1 MEAMRQT
8 LINVIFVLCLALVG
22 LRPAHAAGGLEY
34 EFRTTECV
42 AENGV
47 NCSFLRMSFVLTPE
61 AAASGNASYSFSGCG
76 GGCGI
81 PPEIINNGF
90 QEIRPF
96 LSFNFTSPCVVNCF
110 LRMGVVL
117 DSETHQ
123 VVSGGF
129 SERTTS
135 GDIAMSSTT
144 GGLWSG
150 QGAADGINAAF
161 VFKGVWSQVTPV
173 PEPNVMLLW
182 LGGLVTTVIFVRR
195 RRAQGF
201 GQDTRS

>member
-1 MEAMRQT
+1 MQQA
-8 LINVIFVLCLALVG
+8 LVHVVFALCLAFFG
-22 LRPAHAAGGLEY
+22 LSPAQASGSLEY

-42 AENGV
+42 AQNGV
-47 NCSFLRMSFVLTPE
+47 NCTFLQMSFVLTP
-61 AAASGNASYSFSGCG
+61 AAATSGSASYSFSGCG

-81 PPEIINNGF
+81 PPEVTNNGF
-90 QEIRPF
+90 QVIRPF
-96 LSFNFTSPCVVNCF
+96 LSFDFTSPCVVNCF
-110 LRMGVVL
+110 LRLNVAL

-123 VVSGGF
+123 VVAGSF

-135 GDIAMSSTT
+135 GDISMASTA

-150 QGAADGINAAF
+150 QGASDGINAAF

-182 LGGLVTTVIFVRR
+182 LSGLVTTMVFVRR
-195 RRAQGF
+195 RKAQGF
-201 GQDTRS
+201 GQVARP